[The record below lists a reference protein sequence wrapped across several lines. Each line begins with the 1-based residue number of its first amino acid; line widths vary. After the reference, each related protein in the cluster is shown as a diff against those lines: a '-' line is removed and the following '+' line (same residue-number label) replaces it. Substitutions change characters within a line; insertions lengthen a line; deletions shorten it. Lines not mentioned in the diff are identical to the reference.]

1 MALRPDR
8 RFEVR
13 TGTMTR
19 SQAEAAQIDVGL
31 REYMLRVYNYMALG
45 VAFTGIVAL
54 FVSSQPAIMQ
64 AVALGPAKWV
74 LFIGI
79 LGLGWFSHKI
89 MLEKSMAAAQACFWV
104 YAAMWGA
111 LMAPMFFLYTQES
124 IARAFFITAAAFAAM
139 SLFGYTT
146 KRDLS
151 AMGRFLIMATFGA
164 LIAIVVNI
172 FLQSS
177 GLHLIMSIIIPVI
190 FAGLTAYETQQIKNW
205 YYGGDTSDMTSRKA
219 IFGAFML
226 YGSFVTMFIWILQL
240 VGVMGGD
247 E

>member
-1 MALRPDR
+1 MTPRPER
-8 RFEVR
+8 RFDVR
-13 TGTMTR
+13 TGTMSP

-45 VAFTGIVAL
+45 VAFTGIVAF
-54 FVSSQPAIMQ
+54 FVASNQPIMQ

-89 MLEKSMAAAQACFWV
+89 MLQKSMAAAQACFWV
-104 YAAMWGA
+104 YAALWGT
-111 LMAPMFFLYTQES
+111 LMAPMAAVYTGES
-124 IARAFFITAAAFAAM
+124 IARAFFITAAAFASM

-172 FLQSS
+172 FVQSS
-177 GLHLIMSIIIPVI
+177 GLHLLMSILIPVI

-205 YYGGDTSDMTSRKA
+205 YYEADGAEMNQRKA

-240 VGVMGGD
+240 VGVVGGD
-247 E
+247 D